1 MNLWTASVATAAC
14 VVAVQAHASTW
25 SIATGGST
33 SFEAA
38 AAEHV
43 DPLVVRTT
51 SVTAQPPDQ
60 GCSDIGEPINCFALR
75 NDGESLAADPAVAE
89 SQPSTYAS
97 MLAALAALGL
107 LGLRS
112 R

>member
-14 VVAVQAHASTW
+14 VVAMQAHASTW
-25 SIATGGST
+25 SIATEAGT

-38 AAEHV
+38 AAEQV
-43 DPLVVRTT
+43 GPLVPGMT
-51 SVTAQPPDQ
+51 SVTAQRPDQ
-60 GCSDIGEPINCFALR
+60 GCADIGEPINCFALR
-75 NDGESLAADPAVAE
+75 SDGESLATDRAVAE
-89 SQPSTYAS
+89 SRPSTYAS
-97 MLAALAALGL
+97 MLAGLAALGL